1 MSGGPCP
8 ANFSCVPNKSSDLI
22 RVVGGKNVKIL
33 IRAVPLMRVVVLI
46 RVVDWKIE
54 SLPVTVI
61 FRQKNILY

>member
-33 IRAVPLMRVVVLI
+33 MSGAL
-46 RVVDWKIE
+46 DKSDGWE
-54 SLPVTVI
+54 
-61 FRQKNILY
+61 N